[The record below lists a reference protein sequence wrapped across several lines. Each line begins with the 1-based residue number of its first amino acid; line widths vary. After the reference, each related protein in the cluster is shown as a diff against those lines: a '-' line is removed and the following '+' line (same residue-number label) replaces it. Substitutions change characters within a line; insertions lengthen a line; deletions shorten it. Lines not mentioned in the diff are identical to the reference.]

1 MTHKVILD
9 TDPGIDDAMA
19 LFTALAHPDLDLI
32 GVTTTFGN
40 VAVQQATRNALTLL
54 EIAQASH
61 IPVAQGG
68 ATPWIL
74 PTPPFPDFVH
84 GADGFGNLH
93 LPPPNTQALQQ
104 PAPAFIVEQILKY
117 PREIN
122 LVAIG
127 PLDNLA
133 AALQLNPDIAHL
145 VKQVV
150 IMGGVLDHD
159 GNVSPVA
166 EANIFCDPHAAE
178 KVMAAPWPVVMVGLD
193 VTHQVVL
200 NQALFERIRDAN
212 PRVGSFM
219 YDAVQFYMR
228 FYGSIRG
235 IKGCYGHDVSAVA
248 YVIDPTLF
256 QTIEGSICVAT
267 EGVALGQTIIDRHGL
282 SSYALKH
289 WNHRP
294 KQKACV
300 GVDAKRLLTLFENSM
315 TSDFWHNT

>member
-1 MTHKVILD
+1 MSHKIILD

-19 LFTALAHPDLDLI
+19 LFTALAHPEI
-32 GVTTTFGN
+32 EVVGVTTTFGN
-40 VAVQQATRNALTLL
+40 VAVSQATRNALTLL
-54 EIAQASH
+54 EMSHAAH

-68 ATPWIL
+68 ATPWVQ
-74 PTPPFPDFVH
+74 PTPPYPDFVH
-84 GADGFGNLH
+84 GADGFGNLN
-93 LPPPNTQALQQ
+93 LPPPSTSAIKASAAQ
-104 PAPAFIVEQILKY
+104 FIVDQIVSN
-117 PREIN
+117 PHEIN

-133 AALQLNPDIAHL
+133 AALQLNPEIAHL

-150 IMGGVLDHD
+150 IMGGVIDSD

-178 KVMAAPWPVVMVGLD
+178 KVMAAAWPVVMVGLD

-200 NQALFERIRDAN
+200 SHELFERIRDNN
-212 PRVGSFM
+212 PCVGQFM
-219 YDAVQFYMR
+219 HDAAQFYMR

-256 QTIEGSICVAT
+256 KTIEGSICVAI
-267 EGVALGQTIIDRHGL
+267 EGVAVGQTIIDRHGL
-282 SSYALKH
+282 SSYALKD

-294 KQKACV
+294 KQKACM
-300 GVDAKRLLTLFENSM
+300 GVDADRLLQLFETTM
-315 TSDFWHNT
+315 TNDFWRN

>member
-1 MTHKVILD
+1 MSHKVILD

-19 LFTALAHPDLDLI
+19 LFTALAHPAIDLI

-54 EIAQASH
+54 EMAQASH

-68 ATPWIL
+68 ASPWIL

-93 LPPPNTQALQQ
+93 LPPPKTQALAQ
-104 PAPAFIVEQILKY
+104 PAPAFIVEQVLKH
-117 PREIN
+117 PHEIT
-122 LVAIG
+122 LIAIG

-133 AALQLNPDIAHL
+133 TALQLNPAITHL

-150 IMGGVLDHD
+150 IMGGVIERD

-178 KVMAAPWPVVMVGLD
+178 RVMAASWSVAMVGLD

-200 NQALFERIRDAN
+200 DQALFERIREGN
-212 PRVGSFM
+212 SRVGQFM
-219 YDAVQFYMR
+219 HDAVQFYMR

-256 QTIEGSICVAT
+256 QTLEGSICVAT
-267 EGVALGQTIIDRHGL
+267 EGVAMGQTIMDRHGL
-282 SSYALKH
+282 SSYALKN

-294 KQKACV
+294 KQKACL
-300 GVDAKRLLTLFENSM
+300 GVDAERLIVLFESSM
-315 TSDFWHNT
+315 TNEFWQE

>member
-1 MTHKVILD
+1 MSHKIILD

-19 LFTALAHPDLDLI
+19 LFTALAHPAIDLI

-40 VAVQQATRNALTLL
+40 VAVSQATRNALTLL
-54 EIAQASH
+54 EMAQASH

-68 ATPWIL
+68 ASPWIV

-93 LPPPNTQALQQ
+93 LPLPTTSAITQ
-104 PAPAFIVEQILKY
+104 PAPAFMVEQILKH
-117 PREIN
+117 PHEITI
-122 LVAIG
+122 VAIG

-133 AALQLNPDIAHL
+133 TALQLNPEIAQL

-150 IMGGVLDHD
+150 IMGGAIEHD

-166 EANIFCDPHAAE
+166 EANIYCDPHAAE
-178 KVMAAPWPVVMVGLD
+178 HVMAASWPVVMVGLD
-193 VTHQVVL
+193 VTHQVIL
-200 NQALFERIRDAN
+200 DRALFERIRDQN
-212 PRVGSFM
+212 PRVGQFM
-219 YDAVQFYMR
+219 YNAVQFYMR

-235 IKGCYGHDVSAVA
+235 IQGCYGHDISAVA

-267 EGVALGQTIIDRHGL
+267 EGVAIGQTIIDRHGL
-282 SSYALKH
+282 SSYALKN

-300 GVDAKRLLTLFENSM
+300 GVDAERLRALFESSM
-315 TSDFWHNT
+315 TNEFWGQ

>member
-1 MTHKVILD
+1 MTHKIILD

-19 LFTALAHPDLDLI
+19 LFTALAHPTIELV

-40 VAVQQATRNALTLL
+40 VAVTQATQNALKLL
-54 EIAQASH
+54 EMANASH

-68 ATPWIL
+68 ATPWVQD
-74 PTPPFPDFVH
+74 TPPYPDFVH
-84 GADGFGNLH
+84 GVDGLGNLH
-93 LPPPNTQALQQ
+93 LPPPTTKSINAS
-104 PAPAFIVEQILKY
+104 AAEFIVEQVLKH
-117 PREIN
+117 PHEIN
-122 LVAIG
+122 IVAIG

-133 AALQLNPDIAHL
+133 AALQLNPTIATL

-150 IMGGVLDHD
+150 IMGGVIDRD

-178 KVMAAPWPVVMVGLD
+178 RVMAAAWSVVMVGLD

-200 NQALFERIRDAN
+200 SRELFERIRDNN
-212 PRVGSFM
+212 PRVGQFM
-219 YDAVQFYMR
+219 LDAAQFYMR

-235 IKGCYGHDVSAVA
+235 IQGCYGHDVSAVA

-256 QTIEGSICVAT
+256 KTIEGSICVAT
-267 EGVALGQTIIDRHGL
+267 EGVAIGQTIIDRHGL
-282 SSYALKH
+282 SSYALKN

-294 KQKACV
+294 KQKACME
-300 GVDAKRLLTLFENSM
+300 VDAECLLALFETSM
-315 TSDFWHNT
+315 THEFWH